1 MDRRMVHIY
10 KSINMINHI
19 NKLKTK
25 DYMTIKIHKKLK
37 NSASSL

>member
-1 MDRRMVHIY
+1 MDRRMVHIH

-37 NSASSL
+37 NSASYL